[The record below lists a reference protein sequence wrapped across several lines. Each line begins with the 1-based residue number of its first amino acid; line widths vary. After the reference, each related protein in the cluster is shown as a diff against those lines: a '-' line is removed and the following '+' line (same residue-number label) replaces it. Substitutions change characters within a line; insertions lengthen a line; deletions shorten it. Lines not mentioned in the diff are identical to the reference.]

1 MKMDLIMERCPGVI
15 SIHDDIVVYGV
26 SEEDHD
32 ANLVN
37 LLNVAQIEGLV
48 LNSKKLELKRPRVSF
63 FGAEY
68 SADGMHPCPKKI
80 QGITEMTPPR
90 INNNWPASLE
100 WSHTWETSCHISAI
114 ILNHSVQCSSKRRS
128 LHGMKWQMP
137 ASRKSRISLP
147 RVPPSHSDTMTEGNQ
162 SQYRWMP
169 PKEDLVC
176 AYYRMASQLHTPARA
191 SQTLRPGMQTSKES
205 SLPLYSFVNSS
216 TPMYWEGH
224 LQWSPI
230 ISHWK

>member
-1 MKMDLIMERCPGVI
+1 MSQDVFQMKMDLIMEWCPGFI

-26 SEEDHD
+26 SKEDHD

-68 SADGMHPCPKKI
+68 STDGMHPCPKKI

-100 WSHTWETSCHISAI
+100 WSHTWETLCHISAI
-114 ILNHSVQCSSKRRS
+114 TLNHSGQCSNKRRS
-128 LHGMKWQMP
+128 SHGMKWQMP
-137 ASRKSRISLP
+137 ASRRSRISLP

-162 SQYRWMP
+162 
-169 PKEDLVC
+169 
-176 AYYRMASQLHTPARA
+176 
-191 SQTLRPGMQTSKES
+191 
-205 SLPLYSFVNSS
+205 
-216 TPMYWEGH
+216 
-224 LQWSPI
+224 
-230 ISHWK
+230 